1 MFRLLFIAAV
11 ALVILQFGAGD
22 LSAADP
28 GDWPGVDIQKDFRG
42 PGHYLGLA
50 KVLACWVLFAVWV
63 YSTDWVSSDARELKL
78 NYTRWS
84 PIVFGV
90 FVGGFILVWLLPV
103 SFWVVY
109 PLLVIAYLAPLIG
122 YIVSRNSQ
130 VLNDQRVF
138 TKEHIRHWVA
148 HKVSKIGIKM
158 EAQTLDPHE
167 KGPPVKLSAR
177 GAADPRQDG
186 ANLLAARQHP
196 GLLHAR
202 TVIADGLSYRASAIM
217 LEYTQQ
223 GVGVRVMVDGV
234 WLPRESI
241 DRETGDPAL
250 ESMKVLCG
258 LNAQDRQGRQ
268 NGKFA
273 AEFESVNYMATM
285 ACQGTKTGE
294 RAMIQFEDKNIH
306 FDSLD
311 DLGMRTKIQEQVK
324 ELLDLESG
332 LLLFS
337 AMPAAGLRSSADV
350 ILRQTDRFMRE
361 FMAVEEKTKRYEEV
375 ENCPVTTY
383 DAAAGQSPADVL
395 VQVFRQEP
403 NAVIVR
409 DLVNGETVSM
419 ICREVAENRLFL
431 STVRAKDSAEAL
443 LRVLAMG
450 VEPDEFAPVAKAV
463 LNQRLVRK
471 LCDACKEAYTP
482 TPQIL
487 KQLGIPEGR
496 IQAFYRPPQQPEEV
510 CEECVGIGY
519 KGRTAI
525 FELLVVG
532 ETVRKVLTTSP
543 KLDLLRKAARKDGMR
558 SLQEE
563 GILLVAKGVTSLP
576 ELMRVLKQ

>member
-1 MFRLLFIAAV
+1 MFRLLFIAAAV
-11 ALVILQFGAGD
+11 LVILHVGAAD
-22 LSAADP
+22 LSAAQDA
-28 GDWPGVDIQKDFRG
+28 DWPGMDLKKDFRG
-42 PGHYLGLA
+42 PGEYLSLA

-63 YSTDWVSSDARELKL
+63 YSTDWVSSDSRELEL
-78 NYTRWS
+78 NYIRWN

-90 FVGGFILVWLLPV
+90 FVGAFILVWLLPV
-103 SFWVVY
+103 SFWIVY
-109 PLLVIAYLAPLIG
+109 PLLVIAYLAPLIT
-122 YIVSRNSQ
+122 YIVLRNAQ
-130 VLNDQRVF
+130 VLNHQRVL
-138 TKEHIRHWVA
+138 TPEHIRHWMA
-148 HKVSKIGIKM
+148 ARVSKIGIKM
-158 EAQTLDPHE
+158 DAQAKDEHE
-167 KGPPVKLSAR
+167 KGPPVKMTAR

-202 TVIADGLSYRASAIM
+202 TIIADGLEHRAQAIM

-223 GVGVRVMVDGV
+223 GVGVRFMVDGV
-234 WLPRESI
+234 WLARESI

-258 LNAQDRQGRQ
+258 LQPEDRQNRQ

-273 AEFESVNYMATM
+273 AEYESVNYMSTLS
-285 ACQGTKTGE
+285 CQGTKTGE
-294 RAMIQFEDKNIH
+294 RAAIQFEDRNIH
-306 FDSLD
+306 FESLD
-311 DLGMRTKIQEQVK
+311 ELGMRAKMQEQIR

-350 ILRQTDRFMRE
+350 LLRQTDRFMRE
-361 FMAVEEKTKRYEEV
+361 FMAVEAANKRYEEV

-383 DAAAGQSPADVL
+383 DAAAGQSPDDVL
-395 VQVFRQEP
+395 TQVFRQEP
-403 NAVIVR
+403 NAVIIR
-409 DLVNGETVSM
+409 DLVNGTTVNM
-419 ICREVAENRLFL
+419 ICQEVAKNRLFL
-431 STVRAKDSAEAL
+431 STIRAKDSAEAL
-443 LRVLAMG
+443 LRLLALG
-450 VEPDEFAPVAKAV
+450 VEADDLAPVARAV
-463 LNQRLVRK
+463 LGQRLIRK

-496 IQAFYRPPQQPEEV
+496 IQAFQRPPQQPEE
-510 CEECVGIGY
+510 ECKECAGIGY

-525 FELLVVG
+525 FELLIVG
-532 ETVRKVLTTSP
+532 DTVRQVLTTSP
-543 KLDLLRKAARKDGMR
+543 KLDLLRKAARKDGMT

-563 GILLVAKGVTSLP
+563 GILLVAKGITSLP

>member
-1 MFRLLFIAAV
+1 MFRLLFIAAAV
-11 ALVILQFGAGD
+11 LVILHVGAGD

-28 GDWPGVDIQKDFRG
+28 GDWPGVRIEKDFRG

-78 NYTRWS
+78 NYIRWN

-90 FVGGFILVWLLPV
+90 FVGGFVLVWLLPV

-109 PLLVIAYLAPLIG
+109 PLLVIGYLAPLIS

-138 TKEHIRHWVA
+138 TAEHIRHWVA
-148 HKVSKIGIKM
+148 HKVNKIGIKM
-158 EAQTLDPHE
+158 EARALDAHE
-167 KGPPVKLSAR
+167 KGPPVKMSAR
-177 GAADPRQDG
+177 GAADARQDG

-202 TVIADGLSYRASAIM
+202 TIIADGLSHRAAAIM
-217 LEYTQQ
+217 LEFTQQ

-241 DRETGDPAL
+241 DRETGDPAM
-250 ESMKVLCG
+250 ESMKILCG
-258 LNAQDRQGRQ
+258 LNAQDRQSRQ
-268 NGKFA
+268 NGKFG
-273 AEFESVNYMATM
+273 AEFESVNYMATL

-294 RAMIQFEDKNIH
+294 RAVIQFEDKKIH

-311 DLGMRTKIQEQVK
+311 DLGMRPKMQEQIR
-324 ELLDLESG
+324 ELLDLQSG

-361 FMAVEEKTKRYEEV
+361 FMAVEEKTKRYEEI

-403 NAVIVR
+403 NVVIVR
-409 DLVNGETVSM
+409 DLINGETLSM
-419 ICREVAENRLFL
+419 MCREVAQDRLFL

-443 LRVLAMG
+443 LRVLALG
-450 VEPDEFAPVAKAV
+450 VEPGEFAPVAKAV

-496 IQAFYRPPQQPEEV
+496 IQAFHRPPQQPEEV
-510 CEECVGIGY
+510 CEQCAGIGY

-532 ETVRKVLTTSP
+532 ETVRQVLTTSP